1 MDIYGEFNRM
11 SKGHVAD
18 INNCDMLDNET
29 IRSARAFCNNAF
41 KWDSSAG
48 EVVAECLHK
57 KLLDCIYR
65 CEFNKLKGEFN
76 KLKGEFSESE
86 AMSKAKEYVKTL
98 EEGSNE
104 ALHNIYKR
112 YNV

>member
-1 MDIYGEFNRM
+1 MDIYGEFRRM
-11 SKGHVAD
+11 SKGHVDD
-18 INNCDMLDNET
+18 INNCGMLDNQT

-41 KWDSSAG
+41 KWDSSEG

-57 KLLDCIYR
+57 KLLECIYR
-65 CEFNKLKGEFN
+65 CEVERLKDEFD
-76 KLKGEFSESE
+76 ESV

-112 YNV
+112 YGV

>member
-1 MDIYGEFNRM
+1 MDIYGEFRRM

-18 INNCDMLDNET
+18 INGCDMLDNET

-57 KLLDCIYR
+57 KLLECIYR
-65 CEFNKLKGEFN
+65 REFDKLKAEF
-76 KLKGEFSESE
+76 GESE
-86 AMSKAKEYVKTL
+86 AKIKAEEYVKTL

-112 YNV
+112 YRV